1 MTPREFFYLV
11 ASMRAAQISYYASRR
26 NHESPDDQQRK
37 LRACKALEGDVD
49 NEIYRV
55 KQIIDSNEKVQVGNQ
70 NDQRQDIGG

>member
-26 NHESPDDQQRK
+26 NHDSPDEQQRK

-49 NEIYRV
+49 KEIYRV
-55 KQIIDSNEKVQVGNQ
+55 KQITDNSNSDEKA
-70 NDQRQDIGG
+70 

>member
-1 MTPREFFYLV
+1 MTSREFFYLV

-70 NDQRQDIGG
+70 NDQRQDLRG

>member
-49 NEIYRV
+49 KEIYRV
-55 KQIIDSNEKVQVGNQ
+55 KQITDN
-70 NDQRQDIGG
+70 